1 MLHKLIKV
9 GCFAT
14 VPRHRAHWLVHPLF
28 LPPLI
33 PRRRGSWRPWWAE
46 GWRGQRQ
53 EKKKRRS
60 EERGD
65 KCEGRCTDGK
75 PVYRPTCR
83 LCNFNGGSGVSWRI
97 VRSRGATSP
106 GKGGT
111 GCGGNRRRCRHGRK
125 GGRKGGENR
134 SEGGV
139 SQA

>member
-1 MLHKLIKV
+1 MLCHGSTSPSTL
-9 GCFAT
+9 ASAPPLST
-14 VPRHRAHWLVHPLF
+14 PLF
-28 LPPLI
+28 LEEEEAGG
-33 PRRRGSWRPWWAE
+33 RGGR
-46 GWRGQRQ
+46 RGQRQ